1 MAHCLRIC
9 DFKELEMQEFG
20 FFFFLSQG
28 ENSELLNRK

>member
-9 DFKELEMQEFG
+9 DFKELEMHE
-20 FFFFLSQG
+20 FFFLSQG